1 MSNTVATAYDD
12 VLYSSYAFSQT
23 HPDRLATLATL
34 FGMTPPPITHCRVLE
49 LGCGDGS
56 NLIPMACTLPNSEF
70 VGLDLAA
77 RPIVKGQA
85 TVETL
90 SLQNI
95 TLRQGDVM
103 EVAPDWGQFD
113 YIIAHGLYSWV
124 PANVQEQ
131 ILAVCHDRL
140 TANGVAY
147 VSYNTYPGGHLRQMV
162 RELMRFHTR
171 HITDPTQQITQARA
185 ILRFTAD
192 AQPDTEAYGAFLR
205 AELKRVTEGED
216 GYVYHDDL
224 AEINS
229 PVYFHEFAKRAA
241 NVGLQYLAE
250 ADFFEMQDHMFPPQM
265 AETLRQLASKDII
278 LKEQYADFLKC
289 RKFRQTLLCR
299 QPVLPHRTLVPERL
313 TNLYVASA
321 AQPATPEIDLREPSV
336 AEFRSERGQALATN
350 HPLMKAAML
359 CLAQSW
365 PRPIGFTELLGQAY
379 AQLGEGGHKHM
390 GSRAEDLALLGNMV
404 FQAYGK
410 NLVELH
416 VHVPHFVLEVSERP
430 IASALARLQIR
441 QSAFVTNVLH
451 GSVKIEDLLGRHLLS
466 LLDGTRDRN
475 ALVAELEALVRSG
488 AATVQKDGVV
498 MENPREIHQL
508 LADGM
513 EEKLRELA
521 RLALL
526 VG

>member
-1 MSNTVATAYDD
+1 MPELIPTAYDD

-34 FGMTPPPITHCRVLE
+34 FGMMPPPITHCRVLE

-70 VGLDLAA
+70 VGLDLAS
-77 RPIVKGQA
+77 RPIIKGQA
-85 TVETL
+85 TTEAL
-90 SLQNI
+90 GLQNI

-103 EVAPDWGQFD
+103 EISSDWGQFD

-131 ILAVCHDRL
+131 ILTICHDRL

-171 HITDPTQQITQARA
+171 HLTDPTQQITQARA

-192 AQPDTEAYGAFLR
+192 AQPETEAYGAFLR

-216 GYVYHDDL
+216 GYIYHDDL

-229 PVYFHEFAKRAA
+229 PIYFHQFAGRAA

-265 AETLRQLASKDII
+265 AETLRQLASKDVI

-289 RKFRQTLLCR
+289 RKFRQTLLCP
-299 QPVLPHRTLVPERL
+299 QPVQLDRTLPPERL
-313 TNLYVASA
+313 ANLFVASA
-321 AQPATPEIDLREPSV
+321 AQPAVPEIDLQEQSV
-336 AEFRSERGQALATN
+336 VEFRSVKGQGLATN

-365 PRPIGFTELLGQAY
+365 PRPIGFMELLGHAH
-379 AQLGEGGHKHM
+379 AQLGDHKHM
-390 GSRAEDLALLGNMV
+390 SSQAEDMALLGNMV

-488 AATVQKDGVV
+488 ATTVQKDGVV
-498 MENPREIHQL
+498 VEDPQKIHQL
-508 LADGM
+508 LVDGM
-513 EEKLRELA
+513 EEKLKELA